1 MKTLELPLPR
11 DTAIALLSRARG
23 VPASELE
30 TVNDAT
36 LNEWLQDES
45 VKELVRHLIGT
56 FLQEPERPAHDQ

>member
-1 MKTLELPLPR
+1 MKALELPLPR
-11 DTAIALLSRARG
+11 ATAIALLSRARG

-45 VKELVRHLIGT
+45 VRELVRHMIGT
-56 FLQEPERPAHDQ
+56 FLQEPGRPAHDQ